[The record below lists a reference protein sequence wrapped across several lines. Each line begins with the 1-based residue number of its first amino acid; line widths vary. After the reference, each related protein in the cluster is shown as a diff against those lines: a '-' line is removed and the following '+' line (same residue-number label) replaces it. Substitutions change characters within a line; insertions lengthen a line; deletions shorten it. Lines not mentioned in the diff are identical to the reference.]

1 MYREDY
7 SVVIPKFKEVKV
19 SIDELG
25 AVSGK
30 LDVKTGHDNAVIINN
45 AIRSLSENGWNM
57 GMCTYKII
65 VWNQSSP

>member
-45 AIRSLSENGWNM
+45 AIRSLS
-57 GMCTYKII
+57 
-65 VWNQSSP
+65 

>member
-7 SVVIPKFKEVKV
+7 SVVIPKFNEVKV

-30 LDVKTGHDNAVIINN
+30 LDVKTDMIMPLLLIM
-45 AIRSLSENGWNM
+45 R
-57 GMCTYKII
+57 
-65 VWNQSSP
+65 

>member
-1 MYREDY
+1 MYQINILRHWKWRIIVYREDY

-30 LDVKTGHDNAVIINN
+30 LDVKNRT
-45 AIRSLSENGWNM
+45 
-57 GMCTYKII
+57 
-65 VWNQSSP
+65 

>member
-7 SVVIPKFKEVKV
+7 NVVIPKFNEVKV

-45 AIRSLSENGWNM
+45 AIRQKQTPFKNI
-57 GMCTYKII
+57 KI
-65 VWNQSSP
+65 Q